1 MTRRIFS
8 ACLITAALACGAG
21 AARGQEERASQE
33 GLRRAVLATVRI
45 ITGEASAGEFVGQ
58 ATGSGVII
66 DPKGLVVTNHHV
78 VFRPDGAPYQQAWAG
93 LVDPH
98 NQRQAPNRAVRLK
111 VVADDAKSDLTVL
124 QIVGDASRGPYP
136 FLRFGSSDVLSY
148 GSTVSLVGFPVSGGT
163 TTTVTR
169 AGVVGMDERDGW
181 IKVDGGM
188 MHGVSGGAAVDER
201 GDLVGIPTMVQ
212 ADQQVPFFGD
222 DEMPQGSL
230 TLGSVGFV
238 RSVEALRRL
247 LYGNSVV
254 QPPAPAPAGLS
265 VTGNVVEKG
274 TGRPVAGATIGVLV
288 QNAAGPETYISRRE
302 LLAYARSDSGG
313 AFALNRLLRPGTYLI
328 KVVRPGY
335 KTLITELT
343 VDARN
348 TEFDVEVV
356 RE

>member
-1 MTRRIFS
+1 
-8 ACLITAALACGAG
+8 
-21 AARGQEERASQE
+21 
-33 GLRRAVLATVRI
+33 
-45 ITGEASAGEFVGQ
+45 
-58 ATGSGVII
+58 
-66 DPKGLVVTNHHV
+66 
-78 VFRPDGAPYQQAWAG
+78 
-93 LVDPH
+93 
-98 NQRQAPNRAVRLK
+98 
-111 VVADDAKSDLTVL
+111 
-124 QIVGDASRGPYP
+124 
-136 FLRFGSSDVLSY
+136 
-148 GSTVSLVGFPVSGGT
+148 
-163 TTTVTR
+163 
-169 AGVVGMDERDGW
+169 
-181 IKVDGGM
+181 
-188 MHGVSGGAAVDER
+188 
-201 GDLVGIPTMVQ
+201 
-212 ADQQVPFFGD
+212 
-222 DEMPQGSL
+222 
-230 TLGSVGFV
+230 
-238 RSVEALRRL
+238 
-247 LYGNSVV
+247 V